1 MKSSILLRKNLGSFQ
16 FKSIDIFYTFNFSP
30 FNLVKRS
37 NKHNKYWTKMIKD
50 KGIKLRSDW
59 DSINV
64 ENADDA
70 VIIPLDGDWTVHLG
84 VPWGESSHIET
95 VTAFGHKDT
104 VGDVLEVFVGV
115 GQFGDDLDF
124 EKKLLQCILYQLIIW
139 RKWDHRLGCRWLREW
154 FYQLT
159 CRRIPS
165 GCWRLSGWLRS
176 CLLMCIYFGLDFD
189 FKAINKWMKIGLNVI
204 DLSWIQK
211 VIYWKEKWNLIDSRE

>member
-1 MKSSILLRKNLGSFQ
+1 
-16 FKSIDIFYTFNFSP
+16 
-30 FNLVKRS
+30 
-37 NKHNKYWTKMIKD
+37 MIKD

-115 GQFGDDLDF
+115 GQFGDDLDL
-124 EKKLLQCILYQLIIW
+124 K
-139 RKWDHRLGCRWLREW
+139 RN
-154 FYQLT
+154 
-159 CRRIPS
+159 
-165 GCWRLSGWLRS
+165 
-176 CLLMCIYFGLDFD
+176 YFSAYF
-189 FKAINKWMKIGLNVI
+189 IN
-204 DLSWIQK
+204 
-211 VIYWKEKWNLIDSRE
+211 